1 MSGGFYAR
9 VAGFVDWIRARG
21 DPSMMPPA
29 PPPRPPSPPP
39 PMDTC
44 TLATA
49 HTEGGCNLD
58 YISGLNQQIYD
69 MLRWGGIELDRSY
82 TRTEFSND
90 GVDPPP
96 GELYF
101 GELSPDQAECQPGG
115 YGAVTGGD
123 IKHMSAGFLIGTRC
137 KNGEVY
143 RIGQHNSVGVDARL
157 RSATN
162 TKSMENPSPLP
173 IKITRGFLTSA
184 QQYLLYSWRAGGL
197 CGENPADGSLDMP
210 GTSPEEGANSIR
222 LNVSAY
228 WKAALEAQGFVTGTD
243 GSNSDDPWPIGNSFR
258 YGNNGGKGAVS
269 IDSDTFTIKEADSMW
284 MTVAAENVR
293 AFQRLWN
300 MNNPHDPIKVD
311 GIYGAQTEAR
321 FPLAPCNG
329 WSMLRDFPPKPPPKP
344 PSPPNPPPSPWPRP
358 PAGGPPMSPAPSAPP
373 SVTWE
378 SENYDRDAMIVQMRA
393 LARAGF
399 EIFFNDPILCSLGI
413 ARGCADEMP
422 SPLIPWTEQTS
433 RRLRRRAGLRRRTA
447 EPVGRPP
454 R

>member
-1 MSGGFYAR
+1 
-9 VAGFVDWIRARG
+9 
-21 DPSMMPPA
+21 
-29 PPPRPPSPPP
+29 
-39 PMDTC
+39 
-44 TLATA
+44 
-49 HTEGGCNLD
+49 
-58 YISGLNQQIYD
+58 
-69 MLRWGGIELDRSY
+69 
-82 TRTEFSND
+82 
-90 GVDPPP
+90 
-96 GELYF
+96 
-101 GELSPDQAECQPGG
+101 
-115 YGAVTGGD
+115 
-123 IKHMSAGFLIGTRC
+123 
-137 KNGEVY
+137 
-143 RIGQHNSVGVDARL
+143 
-157 RSATN
+157 
-162 TKSMENPSPLP
+162 
-173 IKITRGFLTSA
+173 
-184 QQYLLYSWRAGGL
+184 
-197 CGENPADGSLDMP
+197 MP

-243 GSNSDDPWPIGNSFR
+243 GSSSSNPWPTGNSFR
-258 YGNNGGKGAVS
+258 YGNNGGKGAIS

-378 SENYDRDAMIVQMRA
+378 SDDYDRDAMIVQMRA

-413 ARGCADEMP
+413 ARGCADEIP
-422 SPLIPWTEQTS
+422 SPLIPWIEDHPPAP
-433 RRLRRRAGLRRRTA
+433 LRRRAEELRRRAA

-454 R
+454 RREAREGLGRLRLVPNAGQHVLRGWAGAAGVSQGKADRNWA